1 MEVFSVFATL
11 SLVDMISGP
20 LARIR
25 TAMGGVEGGVA
36 SLGRRMGNLA
46 LGMAPVALA
55 AGVLLGSFGACVGVA
70 AGFEDQMAKVGAV
83 SRASSEEMAALE
95 ATARELG
102 ATTQFTAVQVGQAEQ
117 YLAMAGFSAKE
128 NIAALPGVLNLAA
141 ATATDLGRAADIS
154 SDILSAFGLQAEQM
168 TRVADVL
175 ALTCATANT
184 NMEFLGDTMKYV
196 APVARMAG
204 LSLEETAAMAGLLGN
219 VGIKGSQA
227 GTTLKAMLNKMAAP
241 TKEAQELF
249 QKLGVTVKDSAGN
262 LRSPVAVLGEM
273 AAGLKNLGTA
283 EQIAAMKTIVGE
295 EAIAGFSEL
304 IQKEGIGAI
313 ADYARQLES
322 GGGSAAEMAARMN
335 DTLAGS
341 LRGLGSA
348 WESVQITVGKLFL
361 PAVRAAVDA
370 VTGFLRLLDKA
381 AQNPFGAALLK
392 IVSAIS
398 LAVVALTGLS
408 AAIWFFTSVGP
419 MLAKALAPAKAA
431 LLGLGAPVYAV
442 IAILGLLYAAY
453 RMNFGGMADYL
464 HECWNK
470 ITLTV
475 KGVLSVFQTLK
486 DGSGAI
492 RGELA
497 TQIKAAG
504 LVGLVTTVS
513 RIVYRIQAVFKG
525 FSKALSAAFAR
536 IDTVFVPVR
545 LAVAELMQGV
555 SSLFGLFTGN
565 EVTSAASTWE
575 AFGAALGEIAGGVLE
590 GLATAFAWLVDGI
603 RLFASVVGYLID
615 GVSALCGWLLNLG
628 GAANEASAAADPF
641 AWSNLGKVLGYV
653 LGVFVAWK
661 AALLATRG
669 VMLAVSAVTK
679 AWAAAQWLL
688 NAAMS
693 ANPIGL
699 VVIAIAGLIAAG
711 AWLVQNWDGIAAWWN
726 DLWDGIAAWAGKKW
740 AAIVGIITGAWDA
753 VVSGIKGFGASLLS
767 GLQSVWD
774 AVGNAAGA
782 AWDGI
787 AGLVSGAWD
796 AIIGGLSAFGTS
808 MLAFLQNAWAEWEG
822 FVARL
827 LGALGSILSGL
838 LDFGA
843 AVISGLQSVWD
854 TVGNAA
860 GAAWDG
866 IAGLVSGAWDAIIG
880 GLSAFGTS
888 MLAFLQNAWAE
899 WEGFVAR
906 LLGALGSILSGLLD
920 FGAAVI
926 SGLQSVWDTVG
937 NAAGAAWE
945 GIVGLVSGAWAAIIG
960 GLSAF
965 GTSLLDGVT
974 AAWNA
979 VLEFFGGLNLFESG
993 AKLLS
998 TFVDGI
1004 KSMASSV
1011 VESVAGVFATVR
1023 EYLPFSDA
1031 HVGPLSQ
1038 LTLSGARMMT
1048 TLAEGVTSAQGGL
1061 VSKVSGAL
1069 SAVGG
1074 AIRNWWNGLGT
1085 PAKDAVP
1092 DLPKTPAASE
1102 LSAAVRQAAVPDMP
1116 PLRMEAE
1123 IPAVPPLRMEAP
1135 TLPAPAPL
1143 ELRTGAMPEAPTM
1156 AALELPSVPE
1166 LETPEVVIPQAPSF
1180 DVPDAEHSGGS
1191 RRTGG
1196 DTGGQTISIYGDII
1210 LPGVQNAEDFGEA
1223 MRQYLQGEISMM
1235 EGMA

>member
-20 LARIR
+20 LDRVR
-25 TAMGGVEGGVA
+25 RAMRSVEGGVA
-36 SLGRRMGNLA
+36 TLGQRMGNLA
-46 LGMAPVALA
+46 LAMAPVALA
-55 AGVLLGSFGACVGVA
+55 AGVMLGAFGMAASKAMAFESAMADVAKVVNFETQAEFQAMNKTVMDMAGRIPMAADGIAAIIAAAGQSGVA
-70 AGFEDQMAKVGAV
+70 KQDLAEFAEQAAKMGVAFDLTGDQAGKMMSDWRAGMNLTLPQVYSLADAVNHLSNNMNASAPALGEVIQRVGAV
-83 SRASSEEMAALE
+83 AMVCGLSETKVAAL
-95 ATARELG
+95 G
-102 ATTQFTAVQVGQAEQ
+102 AAF
-117 YLAMAGFSAKE
+117 LSAGASPE
-128 NIAALPGVLNLAA
+128 VA
-141 ATATDLGRAADIS
+141 ATALKSFTTTLVKGTAMSKDQAAAFASIG
-154 SDILSAFGLQAEQM
+154 LSATQLAKDMQTDAQGTIFKVLEAIAAKPKELQMSLLTTMFGQEALGSIAPLLQNMGNLSQAFELVGDKANYAGSMQAEFD
-168 TRVADVL
+168 TRSKTV
-175 ALTCATANT
+175 ANT
-184 NMEFLGDTMKYV
+184 LQLLSNKLTNLAISVGNAFLPSIGW
-196 APVARMAG
+196 
-204 LSLEETAAMAGLLGN
+204 AA
-219 VGIKGSQA
+219 
-227 GTTLKAMLNKMAAP
+227 
-241 TKEAQELF
+241 E
-249 QKLGVTVKDSAGN
+249 KLGVFVDMLRAAAETRAGQW
-262 LRSPVAVLGEM
+262 LLQL
-273 AAGLKNLGTA
+273 AGAMGTA
-283 EQIAAMKTIVGE
+283 LVVLTALSASMWF
-295 EAIAGFSEL
+295 FS
-304 IQKEGIGAI
+304 A
-313 ADYARQLES
+313 
-322 GGGSAAEMAARMN
+322 
-335 DTLAGS
+335 
-341 LRGLGSA
+341 
-348 WESVQITVGKLFL
+348 L
-361 PAVRAAVDA
+361 PAML
-370 VTGFLRLLDKA
+370 GK
-381 AQNPFGAALLK
+381 ALLPLK
-392 IVSAIS
+392 
-398 LAVVALTGLS
+398 T
-408 AAIWFFTSVGP
+408 
-419 MLAKALAPAKAA
+419 A
-431 LLGLGAPVYAV
+431 LLGLGAPIYAA
-442 IAILGLLYAAY
+442 IAVLGLLYAAY
-453 RMNFGGMADYL
+453 RTNFGGMADYL

-486 DGSGAI
+486 DGSGEI

-525 FSKALSAAFAR
+525 FSKALSNAFAR
-536 IDTVFVPVR
+536 IDVIFVPVR
-545 LAVAELMQGV
+545 LAVAELMQALSG
-555 SSLFGLFTGN
+555 LFGLFTGN
-565 EVTSAASTWE
+565 EVTSAASSWE

-590 GLATAFAWLVDGI
+590 GLATGFAWLVDGV
-603 RLFASVVGYLID
+603 RLFVSVIGHLID
-615 GVSALCGWLLNLG
+615 GVSVLCGWLLDLG
-628 GAANEASAAADPF
+628 GATNEANAAADPF

-653 LGVFVAWK
+653 LGLFVAWK
-661 AALLATRG
+661 AVLLAVRG
-669 VMLAVSAVTK
+669 VMVAVSTATK
-679 AWAAAQWLL
+679 AWAAVQWVL

-711 AWLVQNWDGIAAWWN
+711 AWLVQNWDEIAAWWN
-726 DLWDGIAAWAGKKW
+726 DLWSGIADWAREKWDAITGTIAGAWDS
-740 AAIVGIITGAWDA
+740 IISGITGFGASILSGLQGAWDA
-753 VVSGIKGFGASLLS
+753 VRNGISAAWEGYVALLTAFWGGILSGLLDFGASVISGLQRVWDTISGAAGAAWAGITGIISGAWNAIVGGVADFGASLLS
-767 GLQSVWD
+767 FLQS
-774 AVGNAAGA
+774 
-782 AWDGI
+782 
-787 AGLVSGAWD
+787 
-796 AIIGGLSAFGTS
+796 
-808 MLAFLQNAWAEWEG
+808 AWAEWEG

-827 LGALGSILSGL
+827 LAALGGILSGL

-843 AVISGLQSVWD
+843 SVISGLQSVWD
-854 TVGNAA
+854 TVSGAA
-860 GAAWDG
+860 G
-866 IAGLVSGAWDAIIG
+866 S
-880 GLSAFGTS
+880 
-888 MLAFLQNAWAE
+888 
-899 WEGFVAR
+899 
-906 LLGALGSILSGLLD
+906 
-920 FGAAVI
+920 
-926 SGLQSVWDTVG
+926 
-937 NAAGAAWE
+937 AWE
-945 GIVGLVSGAWAAIIG
+945 GITGIISGAWAAIIG
-960 GLSAF
+960 GLSGF
-965 GTSLLDGVT
+965 GASLLSGLT
-974 AAWNA
+974 EAWNA

-993 AKLLS
+993 ARLLS

-1092 DLPKTPAASE
+1092 DLPKTPAAPE
-1102 LSAAVRQAAVPDMP
+1102 LPAVPQGAVPNIP

-1156 AALELPSVPE
+1156 AAPELPSVPE